1 VESRENIVTM
11 KNIVVSAASLRMGGA
26 VTIYNQF
33 IEHLKEEVSDNQFF
47 ILVNKV
53 LRQPHIAGVRYY
65 VIDIEARNKRNWFDN
80 QGCKE
85 ILLQEGFKAD
95 AVISLQNTAVRCLH
109 GLPQIVYYHQPL
121 PFFKKEWN
129 PFKRDERSKFLY
141 KHFYLHFVKKSMDEN
156 VQFVVQTEFLK
167 RGLVQRLGIDDS
179 RVHVCFPDVEL
190 PDADSIEPYPFP
202 ENTCNLIFPSLYSPH
217 KSHIVL
223 LKALTLLKQ
232 KIDISKLRLYITVS
246 KEEAPALYEYADKN
260 GLSENVIF
268 MGKIP
273 YKETLRLYKSAN
285 ALLFPSTIETLG
297 LPLVE
302 AASFGLKI
310 IAPDVDYAHEVLEDY
325 EGVQYVKADDAEEW
339 GSAIRYLLE
348 HDKKTFP
355 SYRPKKV
362 KGWKEFFAMV

>member
-1 VESRENIVTM
+1 MDNRDNIVSM

-33 IEHLKEEVSDNQFF
+33 LEHLREEKADNKFF
-47 ILVNKV
+47 IFVNKV
-53 LRQPHIAGVRYY
+53 LQQPHIAGVRYY

-85 ILLQEGFKAD
+85 ILQQEGFNAN

-109 GLPQIVYYHQPL
+109 GLPQLVYYHQPL
-121 PFFKKEWN
+121 PFFTKQWN
-129 PFKRDERSKFLY
+129 PFKKDERSKFLY
-141 KHFYLHFVKKSMDEN
+141 KHFYLHFVKKSIDEN
-156 VQFVVQTEFLK
+156 VQFVVQTKFLK
-167 RGLVQRLGIDDS
+167 RGLVNRLGIDGS

-190 PDADSIEPYPFP
+190 PEAESIEPYHFD
-202 ENTCNLIFPSLYSPH
+202 ENTHNFIFPSLYSPH

-223 LKALTLLKQ
+223 LKALSLLKHKKDLSQ
-232 KIDISKLRLYITVS
+232 VRLYITVS
-246 KEEAPALYEYADKN
+246 KAEAPALYDFAEKK
-260 GLSENVIF
+260 GLSENVVF

-273 YKETLRLYKSAN
+273 YKETLRLYKSAD

-297 LPLVE
+297 LPLLE

-355 SYRPKKV
+355 SYRPKTV
-362 KGWKEFFAMV
+362 KGWKEFFSMV

>member
-1 VESRENIVTM
+1 M
-11 KNIVVSAASLRMGGA
+11 KRVVVSAASLRMGGA

-33 IEHLKEEVSDNQFF
+33 LKHLKEEIRDNQYLIF
-47 ILVNKV
+47 VNKV
-53 LRQPHIAGVRYY
+53 LQQPKIEGVHYY
-65 VIDIEARNKRNWFDN
+65 VIDIEARKKRNWFDK

-85 ILLQEGFKAD
+85 ILKREEFTPD

-129 PFKRDERSKFLY
+129 PFKKDERSKFLY
-141 KHFYLHFVKKSMDEN
+141 KHFYLHFVKKSIDEN

-167 RGLVQRLGIDDS
+167 RGLVKRLGIDGL

-190 PDADSIEPYPFP
+190 PNADSIEPYPFAKD
-202 ENTCNLIFPSLYSPH
+202 TCNLIFPSLYSPH

-223 LKALTLLKQ
+223 LRALFLLKQ
-232 KIDISKLRLYITVS
+232 KMNISKLRLYITVS
-246 KEEAPALYEYADKN
+246 KEEAPALYEYADKK

-273 YKETLRLYKSAN
+273 YRETLSLYKSAN

-302 AASFGLKI
+302 AASFGLQI
-310 IAPDVDYAHEVLEDY
+310 VAPGVDYAREVMDGY
-325 EGVQYVKADDAEEW
+325 EGVKYAKADDAVAW
-339 GSAIRYLLE
+339 ANAIKYIIEHQKNRYR
-348 HDKKTFP
+348 
-355 SYRPKKV
+355 SYKPKKE
-362 KGWKEFFAMV
+362 KGWKEFFSLI

>member
-1 VESRENIVTM
+1 M

-33 IEHLKEEVSDNQFF
+33 LEHLKEEIGDNQYF
-47 ILVNKV
+47 IFINKV
-53 LRQPHIAGVRYY
+53 LQQPKINGVRYY
-65 VIDIEARNKRNWFDN
+65 VIDIEARKKRNWFDS

-85 ILLQEGFKAD
+85 ILLQEGFNAD
-95 AVISLQNTAVRCLH
+95 AVISLQNTAVRCLQ

-129 PFKRDERSKFLY
+129 PFNRDERSKFLY
-141 KHFYLHFVKKSMDEN
+141 KHFYLHFVKKSMDKN

-167 RGLVQRLGIDDS
+167 RGLVQRLSIEGS
-179 RVHVCFPDVEL
+179 RVHICFPDVEL
-190 PDADSIEPYPFP
+190 PDADSIEPYPFV
-202 ENTCNLIFPSLYSPH
+202 ENICNLIFPSLYSPH

-223 LKALTLLKQ
+223 LKALALLKQ
-232 KIDISKLRLYITVS
+232 KMDIKNLRLYITVS
-246 KEEAPALYEYADKN
+246 KEEAPTLYEYADKN

-273 YKETLRLYKSAN
+273 YNETLRLYKSAN

-302 AASFGLKI
+302 AASFGLQI
-310 IAPDVDYAHEVLEDY
+310 VAPDVDYAHEVLEGY
-325 EGVQYVKADDAEEW
+325 EGVQYVKAYDSEVWAV
-339 GSAIRYLLE
+339 AIMSLLE
-348 HDKKTFP
+348 HGKKTYT
-355 SYRPKKV
+355 SYQPRKE
-362 KGWKEFFAMV
+362 KGWHEFFSLI